1 MDRTPLARHLASLLL
16 LGATA
21 AAGHDHPPPD
31 SAFSGAWRITSGT
44 PGEID
49 DGAPSPPRPDLVGA
63 TVTFTAHAVVAPH
76 PLGCNDAR
84 YDIQALPADMLF
96 QGTLGDAAVTRAH
109 ALELSATATPTLMVQ
124 CDGGLFDYH
133 LTEAHGATAPHLLIM
148 LDRVIYTLERTDM
161 PSAP

>member
-1 MDRTPLARHLASLLL
+1 MYRIPLARHLVPLLF
-16 LGATA
+16 LGAA
-21 AAGHDHPPPD
+21 AAGGHDHPPPD
-31 SAFSGAWRITSGT
+31 SAFLGTWRITGGT
-44 PGEID
+44 PGQID
-49 DGAPSPPRPDLVGA
+49 DAAPSPPRPDLVGA
-63 TVTFTAHAVVAPH
+63 TVSFTGHAVEAPH

-84 YDIQALPADMLF
+84 YQIQALPADMLF
-96 QGTLGDAAVTRAH
+96 QGTLGDAAVARAH

-148 LDRVIYTLERTDM
+148 LDRVIYTLERTEM